1 VRTFTRR
8 DAKRARAIL
17 RGVGFRAAAI
27 LALGGAFACS
37 EGEAAHEEPSAVVV
51 EVLRVQPELFIDTA
65 VFSGQLDAE
74 YSVMIK
80 PEIQGV
86 IESIEIDQGQKV
98 AKGDVLFRMRDG
110 EQAAKLR
117 EAEANRD
124 LAHVRWKRASQLV
137 SANASSAAAA
147 DAARAEWEVARARV
161 DLARVDLERTRIR
174 APFDG
179 VVGQRHVDPGSR
191 VEEEDELIRV
201 DAVDRLQ
208 LTFAISDEGLPF
220 AKPGMRVNAWVRP
233 YPGEKFPGEVFF
245 VSPALDPTNRRIW
258 VKAWID
264 NADRRLAPGLFAN
277 VDLELRRDATAIVL
291 PESAVAIDHQGPYVW
306 KVGDDDTV
314 TRQPV
319 EVGVRERGIVEIV
332 QGLPVGT
339 RVVSAG
345 THKVSEGS
353 IVRAAENPL
362 VGRAR
367 KTPAEGSLI
376 GEGT

>member
-1 VRTFTRR
+1 LV
-8 DAKRARAIL
+8 
-17 RGVGFRAAAI
+17 GVGG
-27 LALGGAFACS
+27 LLGCGLFGFGLLGCADGDAS
-37 EGEAAHEEPSAVVV
+37 EAPPPTVVV
-51 EVLRVQPELFIDTA
+51 EVLRVEPELFVDTA

-74 YSVMIK
+74 FSVTIK

-86 IESIEIDQGQKV
+86 IEAVEFEQGQTVK
-98 AKGDVLFRMRDG
+98 KGDVLFRLRDG
-110 EQAAKLR
+110 EQVAKLR

-124 LAHVRWKRASQLV
+124 LAHVRWKRSSQLV
-137 SANASSAAAA
+137 SHNASSAAAA

-179 VVGQRHVDPGSR
+179 VVGQRRVDPGAP
-191 VEEEDELIRV
+191 VEEEDALTRI

-208 LTFAISDEGLPF
+208 LTFAISDDGLPF
-220 AKPGMRVNAWVRP
+220 ARPGMRVNAWVRP

-245 VSPALDPTNRRIW
+245 VSPSLDPTNRRIW

-277 VDLELRRDATAIVL
+277 VDLELRREAKAIVL
-291 PESAVAIDHQGPYVW
+291 PEAAVAIDRQGPYVW
-306 KVGDDDTV
+306 KLGEDDRV
-314 TRQPV
+314 TRLPV
-319 EVGVRERGIVEIV
+319 EVGVRERGVVEIV

-345 THKVSEGS
+345 IHKVSEGTT
-353 IVRAAENPL
+353 VRAAENPL

>member
-1 VRTFTRR
+1 M
-8 DAKRARAIL
+8 
-17 RGVGFRAAAI
+17 
-27 LALGGAFACS
+27 GASCE
-37 EGEAAHEEPSAVVV
+37 EGEVADEGPSAVVV
-51 EVLRVQPELFIDTA
+51 EVLRVEPEPFIDTA

-74 YSVMIK
+74 YAVTLK

-86 IESIEIDQGQKV
+86 IASIEVEQGQRV
-98 AKGDVLFRMRDG
+98 AEGDVLFRLRDG

-124 LAHVRWKRASQLV
+124 LAHLRWKRASQLV
-137 SANASSAAAA
+137 SANASSAAQA

-179 VVGQRHVDPGSR
+179 VVGQRHVDPGAR

-208 LTFAISDEGLPF
+208 VTFAISDDGLPF
-220 AKPGMRVNAWVRP
+220 ARPGMRVSAWVRP

-245 VSPALDPTNRRIW
+245 VSPTLDPTNRRIW

-264 NADRRLAPGLFAN
+264 NADGRLAPGLFAN
-277 VDLELRRDATAIVL
+277 VDLELRREPKAIVL
-291 PESAVAIDHQGPYVW
+291 PESAVALDHRGPYVW

-332 QGLPVGT
+332 QGLPAGT

-345 THKVSEGS
+345 THKVSEGTL
-353 IVRAAENPL
+353 VRAAENPL
-362 VGRAR
+362 MGRAR